1 MPFESA
7 PAAPRRIAVI
17 GGGISGLGAAH
28 FLSGAH
34 QVTLYEA
41 EPRLG
46 GHARTVIAGKRGD
59 QPVDMGFIVFNH
71 VNYPLLTRLFD
82 DLRVPV
88 AKSDMSFGVSLDGGR
103 FEYAL
108 RTPGALFAQKRNLLH
123 PGYLGML
130 RDILRFN
137 ARGYTLSRQDG
148 MTVGALLQELR
159 LGRRFREHYLLP
171 FSGAIWS
178 VPKEQILD
186 FPARAMLDFFHN
198 HALLGVTGQH
208 QWYTV
213 KGGSVQYV
221 DRLTASLRK
230 EGVELRAGAPVDWVR
245 RGPEGVTVKTPGAEP
260 ELYDEVIFATHSDQA
275 MRIIA
280 DPTEQERASVGRI
293 AYQPNDVVL
302 HSDPTVMPRRRIAWS
317 SWNYTEAAGQRGDRI
332 GVSYW
337 MNSLQP
343 IPQDDPLFVS
353 LNMTTR
359 IREEHIHDQVR
370 FDHPVYDAGALAAQT
385 EVARMNGT
393 NRTWFCGAWMK
404 YGFHEDG
411 LSSGHDVAQ
420 AILRRAETDM
430 VAA

>member
-17 GGGISGLGAAH
+17 GGGISGMGAAH
-28 FLSGAH
+28 FLAGAH
-34 QVTLYEA
+34 RVTLYEA

-46 GHARTVIAGKRGD
+46 GHARTVTAGKRGD

-71 VNYPLLTRLFD
+71 ANYPHLTRLFD
-82 DLRVPV
+82 DLGVPV
-88 AKSDMSFGVSLDGGR
+88 AKSNMSFGVSIDGGR

-108 RTPGALFAQKRNLLH
+108 RTPGALFAQRRNLVN
-123 PGYLGML
+123 PGYWGML

-137 ARGYTLSRQDG
+137 ARAYELSREDG
-148 MTVGALLQELR
+148 LTVGALLER
-159 LGRRFREHYLLP
+159 LGCGARFREHYLLP

-178 VPKEQILD
+178 VPKAQILD
-186 FPARAMLDFFHN
+186 FPARTMLDFFRN

-213 KGGSVQYV
+213 EGGSVQYV
-221 DRLTASLRK
+221 ERLQASLARA
-230 EGVELRAGAPVDWVR
+230 GVDIRTGAPVDWVR
-245 RGPEGVTVKTPGAEP
+245 RGPEGVTVKAPGAEP
-260 ELYDEVIFATHSDQA
+260 EAFDEVIFATHSDQA

-280 DPTEQERASVGRI
+280 DPTPQERATVGRI

-302 HSDPTVMPRRRIAWS
+302 HSDPAVMPRRRVAWS
-317 SWNYTEAAGQRGDRI
+317 SWNYTEAAGQRADRI

-343 IPQDDPLFVS
+343 IPEDDPLFVS
-353 LNMTTR
+353 LNMTPR
-359 IREEHIHDQVR
+359 IREEHIHAQVQ
-370 FDHPVYDAGALAAQT
+370 FDHPVYDAAALAAQG
-385 EVARMNGT
+385 EVAAMNGA

-411 LSSGHDVAQ
+411 LSSAHDVAE
-420 AILRRAETDM
+420 ALLGRSGA